1 MKKVHVQFGSGWLA
15 PKMTQHL
22 VDDKKTQEKQQEAK
36 QPKAEMGA
44 GWLAP
49 KLEAHLSRKA
59 DFGSGWLS
67 PALKAHL
74 RRA

>member
-1 MKKVHVQFGSGWLA
+1 MKNVHVQFGSGWLA

-22 VDDKKTQEKQQEAK
+22 ADDKKSQKAME
-36 QPKAEMGA
+36 PKAEMGG

-59 DFGSGWLS
+59 DFGAGWLS
-67 PALKAHL
+67 PALKAQL
-74 RRA
+74 RRC